1 MSSIQEEHTNA
12 KLDRAEESEH
22 IKEDD
27 DLPDLVTDSDTDL
40 EDNKRPERGNGNEDN
55 KPNPASRRDRPPARP
70 HRELRPRELPSRARP
85 PARPRR
91 ELKPLELR
99 LPELPTGKPPPRRR
113 FTKGPVPLPEVTTYR
128 FRPVSPVHPSAAPAA
143 VDHF

>member
-1 MSSIQEEHTNA
+1 MSTCQQERERDMAN
-12 KLDRAEESEH
+12 LDRVEESE

-27 DLPDLVTDSDTDL
+27 DFDLPELVTSSEDSDL
-40 EDNKRPERGNGNEDN
+40 EDAKRPEQDN
-55 KPNPASRRDRPPARP
+55 KPKPPSRRDRPPARP